1 MRKHFKY
8 NLKALCG
15 ADSDSLVKY
24 IFHTTCDKCLAIYKE
39 DNKNKVRKKQIMP
52 NSLPQETEDKIFE
65 TWLEGGNNTNE
76 VLAEKFNIKPIKVM
90 CILRNKLKERRLLK
104 AKSKL

>member
-1 MRKHFKY
+1 MRKHFKC

-24 IFHTTCDKCLAIYKE
+24 IFHTTCDKCLTIYKE

-52 NSLPQETEDKIFE
+52 NSLSQEIQDEVYSI
-65 TWLEGGNNTNE
+65 WLKGGNNTN
-76 VLAEKFNIKPIKVM
+76 VVIGKLFN
-90 CILRNKLKERRLLK
+90 LK
-104 AKSKL
+104 ADMIGSILHRKFKEKKLLIQNKKL